1 MARDKRRRGDEVVRN
16 RPLRKAILIQLLNIV
31 GDVSDTNEAVLKL
44 ISELIRHYTNA
55 TQCYDKLEKYE
66 QNKIIRILRKLKVI
80 RI

>member
-1 MARDKRRRGDEVVRN
+1 MRN
-16 RPLRKAILIQLLNIV
+16 RPLKKAVLLQLINVV

-55 TQCYDKLEKYE
+55 TQCYERLEKYE
-66 QNKIIRILRKLKVI
+66 NSKLIRILRKLKVI

>member
-1 MARDKRRRGDEVVRN
+1 VRN
-16 RPLRKAILIQLLNIV
+16 RPLKKAVLLQLINVV

-55 TQCYDKLEKYE
+55 TQCYEKLEKYE
-66 QNKIIRILRKLKVI
+66 NSKLIRILRKLKVI